1 MPSDNYQ
8 PLATFNIYL
17 QDEDATC
24 ALASAFAPMLCGTDP
39 QLPGLSAGGRIHLRG
54 DLGAGK
60 TSFVRA
66 LLRAA
71 GIKGRIKSPSY
82 ALLESYN
89 LSNLY
94 FYHLDFYRFSNT
106 REWVD
111 AGFREILRDDAVVL
125 IEWPDQAG
133 GMLPPPDLDI
143 TFSYADTGRNA
154 SLSALSEKGRLWL
167 TKLAPPRQDPHRQTS
182 PDAES
187 S

>member
-1 MPSDNYQ
+1 MPDEKKRELSEINLFLPDEE
-8 PLATFNIYL
+8 ATI
-17 QDEDATC
+17 
-24 ALASAFAPMLCGTDP
+24 ALARQRAPLGCGTHP
-39 QLPGLSAGGRIHLRG
+39 ATAATGPGGRIHLRG

-71 GIKGRIKSPSY
+71 GITGRIKSPSY

-94 FYHLDFYRFSNT
+94 FYHLDFYRFSDS

-133 GMLPPPDLDI
+133 GALPPPDLDL
-143 TFSYADTGRNA
+143 TLDYAQAGRHA
-154 SLSALSEKGRLWL
+154 CLVAHSAKGRLWL
-167 TKLAPPRQDPHRQTS
+167 QTLALPPQEPLRQTS
-182 PDAES
+182 PGAGS
-187 S
+187 